1 MERELEVI
9 LEENEETMDLS
20 SMSKDSFGE
29 EMLNETGDKTET
41 DDTTDGMGEN
51 IVFDKD
57 ETKIKNI
64 VEERDIGERMTDE
77 GNIVNNA
84 ERRIVR
90 WRNVEGSSEDGCS
103 SCSIGGISKDTD
115 PENPPLS
122 PIRLVTRGTDQETEP
137 LGLLES
143 CKAAFNWDDF
153 FYSLILGF
161 LPTAWDVF
169 SDLRIASVLKEE
181 VNVEAAGLSYIFVCL
196 PGTTL
201 LFNLF
206 FSTRLA
212 KNCSNGVAIVVFFI
226 LFTFTAGALIL
237 CFLSNPLLLKYPSIV
252 LGIFVV
258 GIKGV
263 CVFVHT
269 PEMKEFSTKVSVQ
282 EYSWESSLQFLL
294 LLHIW
299 INGGPLFISPIL
311 SSVLI
316 IGKVSTEFYLISE
329 PENLL
334 ENKSFLEKLKLVAKH
349 LPVFTLTAF
358 FRLSTAT
365 ITNINNPFPTVF
377 FFICVFTMSFVYF
390 VLTSLAFVGLKFCFP
405 ILLKDLSLA
414 EATQYII
421 PEFTTITPW
430 GRLFKLTRLRG
441 SRFVDRL
448 GRRASRGLQ
457 MGMATATLLINFG
470 LTAVVYLQVV

>member
-9 LEENEETMDLS
+9 LEENEETLDLC
-20 SMSKDSFGE
+20 SMSKNSYGK

-41 DDTTDGMGEN
+41 DDTTDGRG
-51 IVFDKD
+51 DKD
-57 ETKIKNI
+57 ETKIEKCG
-64 VEERDIGERMTDE
+64 EERDIGERMSDD
-77 GNIVNNA
+77 GNSGNNVVFVRCRIIV
-84 ERRIVR
+84 
-90 WRNVEGSSEDGCS
+90 GSSEDGCS
-103 SCSIGGISKDTD
+103 SCSIVGGISKDTD
-115 PENPPLS
+115 PENPLS
-122 PIRLVTRGTDQETEP
+122 SPSRLVTRDTDQETEA

-169 SDLRIASVLKEE
+169 SDLRIASLLKEE
-181 VNVEAAGLSYIFVCL
+181 VNVETAGLSYIFVCL

-206 FSTRLA
+206 FSSNTIA
-212 KNCSNGVAIVVFFI
+212 KNCSNSVAIVLFFL
-226 LFTFTAGALIL
+226 LFTFTAAALLL
-237 CFLSNPLLLKYPSIV
+237 CFLSNPLLLKYPSIG
-252 LGIFVV
+252 LGVFVV

-294 LLHIW
+294 LTHIW
-299 INGGPLFISPIL
+299 INGGPLFISPAL
-311 SSVLI
+311 SSILV

-349 LPVFTLTAF
+349 FPVFTLTAF

-365 ITNINNPFPTVF
+365 ISNINNPFPTVF

-390 VLTSLAFVGLKFCFP
+390 LLTSLAFVGLKFCFP
-405 ILLKDLSLA
+405 ILKDLSLA

-430 GRLFKLTRLRG
+430 GRLFKLHK
-441 SRFVDRL
+441 
-448 GRRASRGLQ
+448 
-457 MGMATATLLINFG
+457 IEIC
-470 LTAVVYLQVV
+470 